1 MDANAETDM
10 KRAMAQGNVGRATET
25 YLDAKLADVKTQLVI
40 ANESMVP
47 RLQGRAQELQDLLKL
62 IRQCREP

>member
-1 MDANAETDM
+1 MDANVETDM

-25 YLDAKLADVKTQLVI
+25 YLDAKLAEVKNQLII
-40 ANESMVP
+40 ANDVMVP

-62 IRQCREP
+62 IHQCREP